1 MDASDAEMHIQF
13 FQKIQIS
20 YIFRH
25 MDNNFLT
32 GRVIRG
38 IYRIYNLKTDR
49 TYLAASEDIAKSAA
63 AERFQLDL
71 GMHSC
76 RSLQEDYTTTGL
88 ELFVIEP
95 VKEAGKEESL
105 PSLLEK
111 VKEELREKG
120 ITFYS

>member
-1 MDASDAEMHIQF
+1 
-13 FQKIQIS
+13 
-20 YIFRH
+20 

-71 GMHSC
+71 GMHSM

-95 VKEAGKEESL
+95 VKEAEPEEDLQALLGK
-105 PSLLEK
+105 
-111 VKEELREKG
+111 VREELQEKG
-120 ITFYS
+120 IPFYS